1 MGIKAPKRTQRFSKT
16 AYLCS
21 AVFCVALHIF
31 YIYCYIAT
39 IMYAAATTLNIMPLC
54 LLENLYSGSLRIRS
68 LQRKFGSFRS
78 LFGQAIF
85 FFNNL
90 LSLAIR

>member
-54 LLENLYSGSLRIRS
+54 LLENLYSVSL
-68 LQRKFGSFRS
+68 GSFRS
-78 LFGQAIF
+78 LVGQAIF
-85 FFNNL
+85 FYLNNS